1 MPIFTS
7 ACPRNCYGTCSL
19 RVQVTDGRV
28 TGLEAH
34 PGNLATPAGPCLK
47 GLSYLEADP
56 QRLLRPHRRRADGGF
71 APVSWDEALDLMAE
85 RLLDLRR
92 RLGPRS
98 VFYYA
103 GSGSKGLL
111 NGAGMAFWRLFGGCT
126 TSYGDLCWPAGLEA
140 TRLTLGDNRHNAP
153 WDLANARMIVF
164 WGKNPAATNQHQML
178 FLEQALERGARC
190 VVIDPR
196 RTETAERAH
205 LLVQPRP
212 GSDGALALGLAHLI
226 IAQGLTDPA
235 FIRDHVLGFEA
246 FARCA
251 AAWTPERTAAVT
263 GVACEHL
270 RALARDLGTLRP
282 VTICAGFGMQRYSN
296 GGQTLRALMALLA
309 ITGNLGRP
317 GAGWVYANLQT
328 DLFGPVKDPLACYP
342 APDPLVRCS
351 VAAARLGRDMAAQD
365 GPPLQAAWVERG
377 NPLTQNP
384 DTARVRE
391 AFRALAFR
399 VVVDSRLTDTALEA
413 DLVLPAKSLFEQ
425 TDVIGAYWHPYIQI
439 RQKVVEPPP
448 EVKPETEIYW
458 LLARRMGLPTETLV
472 APGDEAVERYLEARL
487 RPFPGLTLERLR
499 EGPALAPGA
508 QEVAFADR
516 VFPTPSGRV
525 ELWSEEAARRWGVD
539 ALPEHRPPREAAV
552 PGQAGPLLQL
562 LTPNNK
568 NGIHSQFLQH
578 PGIAALDPGP
588 GLAMAPED
596 AEARGIRAGD
606 RVRVANA
613 RGELALTARIDLGIR
628 QGCVVAC
635 NGYGSGQG
643 GPVNLLSMGR
653 ETDMGH
659 GAAFHDNLVRVERLP

>member
-472 APGDEAVERYLEARL
+472 APGDEAVERC
-487 RPFPGLTLERLR
+487 
-499 EGPALAPGA
+499 GPSRGSPWSACGKGRHWPPAPRRWPSPTGSSPPRRAGSSCGRRRRPGA
-508 QEVAFADR
+508 GGWTPCRSTGRPGRPRSRDKRGLCCSCSRPTTRTASTASSSSTR
-516 VFPTPSGRV
+516 ASPRWTPGRGWPWPRRTPRPGGSAPATGCGWPTPGASWRSPRGSTWASAR
-525 ELWSEEAARRWGVD
+525 AAWWP
-539 ALPEHRPPREAAV
+539 ATATAA
-552 PGQAGPLLQL
+552 G
-562 LTPNNK
+562 
-568 NGIHSQFLQH
+568 
-578 PGIAALDPGP
+578 
-588 GLAMAPED
+588 
-596 AEARGIRAGD
+596 RAG
-606 RVRVANA
+606 R
-613 RGELALTARIDLGIR
+613 
-628 QGCVVAC
+628 
-635 NGYGSGQG
+635 
-643 GPVNLLSMGR
+643 
-653 ETDMGH
+653 
-659 GAAFHDNLVRVERLP
+659 